1 MVVPLIKTG
10 RDWFRKRVKNKHMEI
25 KKEAGIQ
32 MNAPERCE
40 NSRLYLRRK
49 VRQKIMSEDKPHK
62 GKSSSGF
69 IECNSG
75 IRTSSFRERIL

>member
-1 MVVPLIKTG
+1 MLVPSIKTG
-10 RDWFRKRVKNKHMEI
+10 RDWFRKRVKNKDTEI

-32 MNAPERCE
+32 MNAPERSE
-40 NSRLYLRRK
+40 NSRLYLRK
-49 VRQKIMSEDKPHK
+49 TVRQKKKSEDKPHK

-75 IRTSSFRERIL
+75 IHTSSFRERIL

>member
-32 MNAPERCE
+32 MNTPKRSE
-40 NSRLYLRRK
+40 NARLYLRKK
-49 VRQKIMSEDKPHK
+49 VRTENKE
-62 GKSSSGF
+62 
-69 IECNSG
+69 
-75 IRTSSFRERIL
+75 